1 MKYEILMA
9 LSLAVYAVKSIAE
22 AWGSMIQEKGGA
34 DFGGLA
40 LQDRSLIGKAYQPS
54 ALLI

>member
-1 MKYEILMA
+1 MKYESLMA

-40 LQDRSLIGKAYQPS
+40 LQDRS
-54 ALLI
+54 

>member
-22 AWGSMIQEKGGA
+22 AWGSMIQ
-34 DFGGLA
+34 
-40 LQDRSLIGKAYQPS
+40 DRSLIGKAY
-54 ALLI
+54 